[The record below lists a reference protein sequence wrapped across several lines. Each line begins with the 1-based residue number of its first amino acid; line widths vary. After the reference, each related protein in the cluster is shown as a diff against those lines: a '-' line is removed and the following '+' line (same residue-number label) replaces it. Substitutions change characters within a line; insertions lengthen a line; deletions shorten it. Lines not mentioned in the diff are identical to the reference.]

1 MSRNANTTEFLKNI
15 YVLIDRNMCAAS
27 GVLQTTE
34 SAVGLPT
41 LTLLEKKNFYTISN
55 KNSQKEY
62 LKRSKKIKYI
72 SQKRNYKFNY
82 QKSSIYLN
90 CRLYVN
96 YDCPQ

>member
-1 MSRNANTTEFLKNI
+1 
-15 YVLIDRNMCAAS
+15 MCAAN
-27 GVLQTTE
+27 GVIQTAE

-41 LTLLEKKNFYTISN
+41 LKFLEKRNYHTISN

-82 QKSSIYLN
+82 QKSNIYLS
-90 CRLYVN
+90 CRLYVY